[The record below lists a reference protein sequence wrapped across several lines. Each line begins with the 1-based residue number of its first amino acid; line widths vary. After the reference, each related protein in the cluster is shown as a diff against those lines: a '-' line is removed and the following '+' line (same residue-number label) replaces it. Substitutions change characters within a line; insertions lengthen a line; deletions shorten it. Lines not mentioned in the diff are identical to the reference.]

1 LRVFD
6 VNLRQHYYNVDL
18 IAVALEAAD
27 VLKLNNEE
35 LPVIARLLSIHGN
48 LEDVLAT
55 LVRRYN
61 LKLIALTE
69 GDRGSLLFGPG
80 ARSRHAGH
88 RIEVVDTVG
97 AGDAFTAVL
106 DFGLLSG
113 ASLDAINEQANRVAS
128 FVCSRAGATPEM
140 PVAESPRRQSRPPS
154 AAW

>member
-1 LRVFD
+1 MLGT
-6 VNLRQHYYNVDL
+6 
-18 IAVALEAAD
+18 
-27 VLKLNNEE
+27 
-35 LPVIARLLSIHGN
+35 LL
-48 LEDVLAT
+48 
-55 LVRRYN
+55 RRYN

-80 ARSRHAGH
+80 VRSRHAGH
-88 RIEVVDTVG
+88 RTEVVDTVG

-106 DFGLLSG
+106 AFGLLSG

-140 PVAESPRRQSRPPS
+140 PVAESPWRQDRPPS